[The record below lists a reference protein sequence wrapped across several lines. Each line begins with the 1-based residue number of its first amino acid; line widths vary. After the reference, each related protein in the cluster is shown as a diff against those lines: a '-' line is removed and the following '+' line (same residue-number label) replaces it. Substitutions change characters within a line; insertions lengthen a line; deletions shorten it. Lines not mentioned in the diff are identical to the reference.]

1 MIKSNKK
8 VNCSNIEQ
16 MSIKVAN
23 SHDIIIH
30 LMDEKRTWIEY
41 RLSHPLNQISRYAIT
56 LIYIA

>member
-1 MIKSNKK
+1 
-8 VNCSNIEQ
+8 